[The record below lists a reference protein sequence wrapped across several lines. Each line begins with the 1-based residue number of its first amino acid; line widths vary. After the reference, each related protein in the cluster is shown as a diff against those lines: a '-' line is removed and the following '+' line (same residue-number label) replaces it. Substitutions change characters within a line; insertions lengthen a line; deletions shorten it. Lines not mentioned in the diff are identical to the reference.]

1 MTVAAI
7 NNVVSFLGSG
17 TPGPFSFAMRF
28 FENSEITAQKQDSDR
43 VVTTLAEGV
52 DYTLSGALLPTG
64 GVLTLTENLNTG
76 ESLIVSRT
84 LALDQPTSIRNQGAF
99 FPEIHEDEFDRL
111 CMQIQQTAG
120 ESGRALRLPLYE
132 PGYNSLL
139 PAAAGRENK
148 VVGFDATGALVMY
161 DVDATSYLL
170 NLGVPVGNYASLNA
184 AVAAL
189 GSANSTLVVNTPCVM
204 TGNLTVPANVRVLWI
219 HGGWIDRRG
228 YTLAGLHEARPQLFG
243 AVSDGVTDDAA
254 AVQSAF
260 AASDVVRF
268 SPGTYKM
275 NSGVLKTRDGGM
287 LQVIG
292 EGNVV
297 LDATDMPAP
306 SIVLDIGGTIGS
318 SAALAADAALG
329 DITITTTLAVATGD
343 IIRLKSTES
352 WSSVIDEDCDQGE
365 LAQVRSVSGTTVT
378 LTSSLM
384 DSYNAATTTVYRLN
398 SPRVEA
404 RNFRIIRA
412 ATNAD
417 LDNYGMRVK
426 YAHEVLMESV
436 QAEWHSYGGISI
448 LECFGAE
455 LHNCKAL
462 GRFVVDQGN
471 CYGLA
476 ITASQRVK
484 VFGGNYHGGRHGITH
499 GGHFPCRDVTIVGAT
514 LDNECHSTDASNPHS
529 LDSHSG
535 CQNLKVLG
543 CTINNG
549 AWIGA
554 SDVIFEGNSV
564 FCRASNAR
572 RDAVRFQPGRSC
584 SRLAIRNNHIR
595 TSLLRPDGTAIIN
608 YGIYIANDAGGS
620 MTLDMLDISGNHVT
634 AANGYGIYITSGTSG
649 NPLTIT
655 SVILN
660 DNYVKATGTS
670 CNALHVQGN
679 SSGSLLTISNIA
691 VHGGRYQSAAARALN
706 VSNTDT
712 TIGTIRIKNLTAISG
727 GGTQYAASL
736 SAGGNLIIEGNTMAA
751 GTEGTVVY
759 LNNPGMASIKN
770 NIFSLGK
777 YSISAG
783 SSVTSLMIDGNQ
795 DATTHRCAGLSAKNI
810 TGIVQAGRINDRQH
824 RLAWY
829 SGVPTVG
836 TWEIGDVV
844 YDEDIAAGAVAGWM
858 CVASGTFENFLD
870 VTGDTDGS
878 TAVITGM
885 TSTSGFAVGM
895 YVAVSAGF
903 ASTGPYKIRGV
914 TADSITLDTN
924 SNAAASNITV
934 NTIDPV
940 FKAMAAVAA

>member
-1 MTVAAI
+1 MSLSSTSTSAVFYG
-7 NNVVSFLGSG
+7 NG
-17 TPGPFSFAMRF
+17 TTGPFTFAFKF
-28 FENSEITAQKQDSDR
+28 FSNSDIWVTRSSTTGGAETPLTEGSHYTLTGAGLDSGG
-43 VVTTLAEGV
+43 VVTLVNALEVGETLVIARIMP
-52 DYTLSGALLPTG
+52 LS
-64 GVLTLTENLNTG
+64 
-76 ESLIVSRT
+76 
-84 LALDQPTSIRNQGAF
+84 QPTVLADNGPF
-99 FPEIHEDEFDRL
+99 FASTHEKAFDRL
-111 CMQIQQTAG
+111 CMQIQQGAS
-120 ESGRALRLPLYE
+120 ESGRSLKLPVSEL
-132 PGYNSLL
+132 GGATTIQTATARSGKLL
-139 PAAAGRENK
+139 
-148 VVGFDATGALVMY
+148 GFDATGALAVY
-161 DVDATSYLL
+161 EANGTPYLL
-170 NLGVPVGNYASLNA
+170 NLGTPVGGHASLNA

-204 TGNLTVPANVRVLWI
+204 TGNLTVPANIRVLWVQ
-219 HGGWIDRRG
+219 GGWIDRRG

-243 AVSDGVTDDAA
+243 AVADGVTDDAA

-268 SPGTYKM
+268 YPGVYKM
-275 NSGVLKTRDGGM
+275 NSAILKTRDGGM

-318 SAALAADAALG
+318 SSALAADAALG
-329 DITITTTLAVATGD
+329 DITITTALAVSVGD
-343 IIRLKSTES
+343 IIRLRSTES
-352 WSSVIDEDCDQGE
+352 WSSVLDEDCDQGE
-365 LAQVRSVSGTTVT
+365 LAQVRSVSGTTIT

-398 SPRVEA
+398 SPRVEL
-404 RNFRIIRA
+404 RNFRAIRA
-412 ATNAD
+412 DSNAD
-417 LDNYGMRVK
+417 LDNYGVRVK
-426 YAHEVLMESV
+426 YAHEVLLESV
-436 QAEWHSYGGISI
+436 QAEWHSYSGFSI

-484 VFGGNYHGGRHGITH
+484 VFGGNYLGGRHGITH
-499 GGHFPCRDVTIVGAT
+499 GGHFPCRDVTIMGAT
-514 LDNECHSTDASNPHS
+514 LDNECHSTDGSKPHS

-554 SDVIFEGNSV
+554 TDVLFEGNTIY
-564 FCRASNAR
+564 CRQSAAR
-572 RDAVRFQPGRSC
+572 RDAVRFQPGRTGG
-584 SRLAIRNNHIR
+584 SRLSIRNNQIR
-595 TSLLRPDGTAIIN
+595 TYGTEKIN
-608 YGIYIANDAGGS
+608 YGIYVACDAGGA
-620 MTLDMLDISGNHVT
+620 MTLDMLDVSGNHVT
-634 AANGYGIYITSGTSG
+634 TANGYGIYIASGSSG

-655 SVILN
+655 SALLN
-660 DNYVKATGTS
+660 DNYVKAAGTS
-670 CNALHVQGN
+670 CNALQVQGST
-679 SSGSLLTISNIA
+679 SSSVLTVNNLTI
-691 VHGGRYQSAAARALN
+691 HGGRYQSADARALN
-706 VSNTDT
+706 IASTNTA
-712 TIGTIRIKNLTAISG
+712 IGTIRIKNNTAV
-727 GGTQYAASL
+727 ASSTSQFCASI
-736 SAGGNLIIEGNTMAA
+736 SAGGNLIVEGNVMAA
-751 GTEGTVVY
+751 GADGTVLY
-759 LNNPGMASIKN
+759 LGNPGMASIKN
-770 NIFSLGK
+770 NIFALGK

-810 TGIVQAGRINDRQH
+810 TGIVQAGRVSDRQH

-829 SGVPTVG
+829 TGTPTTG

-844 YDEDIAAGAVAGWM
+844 FDEDIAAGGVAGWM

-903 ASTGPYKIRGV
+903 ASIGPYKIRGV
-914 TADSITLDTN
+914 TDTTITLDTV

-934 NTIDPV
+934 NTVDPV
-940 FKAMAAVAA
+940 FKAMASVAA